1 MMITLGDTCFAAM
14 SCLHRPNSENS
25 TAQPS
30 HPSSHFMQF
39 CMFHAGLPDIL
50 PVGDLGVRR
59 GLAKL
64 YDLTELPD
72 AVAMEM
78 LTQHWRP
85 YRTVGSYFMWRVE
98 VPHGA
103 YSPSKGK
110 RKAVKAA
117 P

>member
-1 MMITLGDTCFAAM
+1 MLLPYLACT
-14 SCLHRPNSENS
+14 SS
-25 TAQPS
+25 TARIQLRNLRTPS
-30 HPSSHFMQF
+30 PHFMQF

-72 AVAMEM
+72 AVMMET

-110 RKAVKAA
+110 RKAAKAA